1 MNQYDTL
8 EVSHDGDVMIIALNR
23 PEKMNTFNTALRRE
37 IATAAI
43 EANLDDSVR
52 VVVLTGNGRAFSA
65 GADLS
70 KSDGM
75 GTGKAVE
82 SDLNFEYKPGVLAIH
97 NSSKP
102 WIALINGPCAG
113 IAYSYAMAC
122 DLACMGDSAYLYQP
136 FSAIGLVPDGGATWL
151 IPRLVGTKR
160 AYELMALGEKLS
172 SSKALAMGM
181 VNRVFP
187 DASLRDD
194 GIAYAREV
202 AERSPLALSYTKAAV
217 NFGQTHSL
225 EATISKEAEL
235 QALCIDSEDAKN
247 AVIAFFNKEKPQWQ
261 GR

>member
-1 MNQYDTL
+1 MSDYETL
-8 EVSHDGDVMIIALNR
+8 EITRDGSVMTIALNR

-37 IATAAI
+37 IARAAI
-43 EANLDDSVR
+43 DADLDKSVR
-52 VVVLTGNGRAFSA
+52 AVILTGNGRAFSA

-70 KSDGM
+70 DGDGM
-75 GTGKAVE
+75 ADGKAVE

-102 WIALINGPCAG
+102 WIAVINGPCAG

-122 DLACMGDSAYLYQP
+122 DLACMGESSYLYQP

-172 SSKALAMGM
+172 ADKAMAMGM

-187 DASLRDD
+187 DASLRED
-194 GIAYAREV
+194 GLAYAQEV
-202 AERSPLALSYTKAAV
+202 AERSPLALSYTKTAV
-217 NFGQTHSL
+217 NFGQTHNL
-225 EATISKEAEL
+225 DETISKEAAL
-235 QALCIDSEDAKN
+235 QSICIDSEDAKN
-247 AVIAFFNKEKPQWQ
+247 AVISFFNKQKPVWK

>member
-1 MNQYDTL
+1 MSDYETL
-8 EVSHDGDVMIIALNR
+8 EITRDGSVMTIALNR

-37 IATAAI
+37 IARAAI
-43 EANLDDSVR
+43 EADLDKSVR
-52 VVVLTGNGRAFSA
+52 AVILTGNGRAFSA

-70 KSDGM
+70 DGDGM
-75 GTGKAVE
+75 ADGKAVE

-97 NSSKP
+97 HRSKP
-102 WIALINGPCAG
+102 WIAVINGPCAV

-122 DLACMGDSAYLYQP
+122 DLACMGESSYLYQP

-172 SSKALAMGM
+172 ADKAMAMGM

-187 DASLRDD
+187 DETLRED
-194 GIAYAREV
+194 GLAYAQEV
-202 AERSPLALSYTKAAV
+202 AERSPLALSYTKTAV
-217 NFGQTHSL
+217 NFGQTHNL
-225 EATISKEAEL
+225 DETISKEAAL
-235 QALCIDSEDAKN
+235 QSICIDSEDAKN
-247 AVIAFFNKEKPQWQ
+247 AVISFFNKQKPVWK